1 MMADTRRHELESGL
15 LAALRQ
21 DMGSPA
27 QWLMAPGVQEGLQQL
42 FLALADA
49 ILQPLLGAL
58 AQWQED
64 ASALPS
70 PDVLSGLQQLV
81 GLAQDRRLASIE
93 QLALAMQRAID
104 TARQAAPA
112 APTPADCQQ
121 GAEELARLLFLYAAG
136 QERQASP
143 DVLARL
149 QA

>member
-1 MMADTRRHELESGL
+1 MMADTRRQELESGL

-27 QWLMAPGVQEGLQQL
+27 QWLITPGVQEGLQQL

-49 ILQPLLGAL
+49 ILQPLLVAL

-64 ASALPS
+64 ASSLP
-70 PDVLSGLQQLV
+70 PPNVLAGLQQLV

-104 TARQAAPA
+104 AARQAAPA

-136 QERQASP
+136 QDRQASP

>member
-1 MMADTRRHELESGL
+1 MMADTRRQELESGL

-27 QWLMAPGVQEGLQQL
+27 QWLITPGVQEGLQQL

-49 ILQPLLGAL
+49 ILQPLLVAL

-64 ASALPS
+64 ASSLP
-70 PDVLSGLQQLV
+70 PPNVLAGLQQLV

-104 TARQAAPA
+104 AARQAAPA